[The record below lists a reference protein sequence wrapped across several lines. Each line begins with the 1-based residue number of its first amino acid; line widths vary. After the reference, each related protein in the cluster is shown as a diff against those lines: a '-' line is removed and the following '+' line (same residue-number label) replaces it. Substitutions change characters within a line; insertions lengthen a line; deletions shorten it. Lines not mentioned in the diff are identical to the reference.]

1 MAAFALVLLLLACA
15 AEAQSRTVQQIQ
27 ARGEA
32 ARDSAT
38 RDSAARDSADRQTS
52 LRVARRTHLTEN
64 EREIITK
71 QIMQAIS
78 EMVSSDCMLDHD
90 YRGWLDFGRRDAE

>member
-1 MAAFALVLLLLACA
+1 MMCWNRMAAFALVLLLLACA

-32 ARDSAT
+32 AS
-38 RDSAARDSADRQTS
+38 DSADRQMS

-78 EMVSSDCMLDHD
+78 EMVNSDCMLDRD

>member
-15 AEAQSRTVQQIQ
+15 AEAQSRTMQQIQ

-32 ARDSAT
+32 A

-78 EMVSSDCMLDHD
+78 EMVNSDCMLDRD